1 MQRVEVTSKFFLAL
15 ASSVFLFM
23 SGVSLPPLGII
34 LLPFVPQPVLLF
46 GFKYGIAAGLG
57 VLAVAFLLLFIFA
70 AQELA
75 FIYGVFAVMAGL
87 LLGLLGRIR
96 AVEYLVGAAAA
107 IMLSVTA
114 GLSYYFFG
122 SWASMFQDLRT
133 GMTQQLDSAVRLQ
146 EKMGLP
152 ADSVSML
159 KDQAPQIVEMMLRLL
174 PALLL
179 LSFAFIVLINIL
191 YLGRRFPERRREW
204 FSLPNLREWKTFDP
218 LVWGLIACGFVLFL
232 PGAALLGA
240 VALNL
245 LVVIGACYFAQGLAV
260 IAYFFNKNN
269 VPRFLRGLTYV
280 LIIFQQIFTLLVVG
294 LGLFD
299 LWGDFRRL
307 GKDKLTPSQAA

>member
-1 MQRVEVTSKFFLAL
+1 MQRLEVPSKFFLAL

-23 SGVSLPPLGII
+23 SGISLPPLGVI
-34 LLPFVPQPVLLF
+34 LLPFVAQPVLLF
-46 GFKYGIAAGLG
+46 GFKYGMAGGLSVLG
-57 VLAVAFLLLFIFA
+57 VAFLLLLFLA
-70 AQELA
+70 AEELA
-75 FIYGVFAVMAGL
+75 LIYGVFAVMAGL
-87 LLGLLGRIR
+87 LLALLGRIR
-96 AVEYLVGAAAA
+96 AIEYLVGGVGAV
-107 IMLSVTA
+107 MLSVTA
-114 GLSYYFFG
+114 GLAYYFFG
-122 SWASMFQDLRT
+122 SWTGMFQDLR
-133 GMTQQLDSAVRLQ
+133 GGLAQQLESAVRMQ

-152 ADSVSML
+152 QDSIAML
-159 KDQAPQIVEMMLRLL
+159 KEQAPQIVEMMLRLL

-179 LSFAFIVLINIL
+179 LSFVFVVLINIL
-191 YLGRRFPERRREW
+191 YLGRRFPERRGEW
-204 FSLPNLREWKTFDP
+204 FSLPFLREWKAPEP
-218 LVWGLIACGFVLFL
+218 LVWGLIACGFVLFVS
-232 PGAALLGA
+232 GGGLLSA

-245 LVVIGACYFAQGLAV
+245 LLVIGACYFAQGLAV

>member
-1 MQRVEVTSKFFLAL
+1 MQRVEVTSKFLLAL

-70 AQELA
+70 AAELA

-107 IMLSVTA
+107 VMLSIAA

-122 SWASMFQDLRT
+122 SWASMFQDLRA
-133 GMTQQLDSAVRLQ
+133 GLTQQLESAVRMQ
-146 EKMGLP
+146 EQMGLP
-152 ADSVSML
+152 AESVSML
-159 KDQAPQIVEMMLRLL
+159 KEQAPQIVEMMLRLL

-191 YLGRRFPERRREW
+191 YLGRRFPERRSEW
-204 FSLPNLREWKTFDP
+204 FSLPHLREWKTPEP
-218 LVWGLIACGFVLFL
+218 LVWGLIACGFALFV
-232 PGAALLGA
+232 PGAGMLGA

-245 LVVIGACYFAQGLAV
+245 LLVIGACYFAQGLAV

>member
-1 MQRVEVTSKFFLAL
+1 MQRVEVISKFFLAL
-15 ASSVFLFM
+15 ASSIFLFM

-46 GFKYGIAAGLG
+46 GLKYGVVSGLG
-57 VLAVAFLLLFIFA
+57 VLIAAWVLLFLFA
-70 AQELA
+70 EELA

-87 LLGLLGRIR
+87 LLTLLGKLR
-96 AVEYLVGAAAA
+96 AVEYLVGAVAGA
-107 IMLSVTA
+107 MLTVTA
-114 GLSYYFFG
+114 GVAYYFFG
-122 SWASMFQDLRT
+122 SWAAMFQDLRA
-133 GMTQQLDSAVRLQ
+133 GMSQQIESAARMQ

-152 ADSVSML
+152 AESISLL
-159 KDQAPQIVEMMLRLL
+159 KEQAPQIVEMMLRLL

-191 YLGRRFPERRREW
+191 YVGRRFPESRSQW
-204 FSLPNLREWKTFDP
+204 FSLENLREWKAPEP
-218 LVWGLIACGFVLFL
+218 LVWGLIACGFALFVPISPL
-232 PGAALLGA
+232 ITA

-245 LVVIGACYFAQGLAV
+245 LLVIGACYFAQGLAV

-280 LIIFQQIFTLLVVG
+280 LIVFQQIFTLLVVG

>member
-1 MQRVEVTSKFFLAL
+1 MQRLEVLSKFVLAL

-23 SGVSLPPLGII
+23 SGISLPPLGVV
-34 LLPFVPQPVLLF
+34 LLPFVAQPVLLF
-46 GFKYGIAAGLG
+46 GFKYGIAGGLA
-57 VLAVAFLLLFIFA
+57 VLAVAFFLLLVLA
-70 AQELA
+70 AEELA

-87 LLGLLGRIR
+87 LLTLLGRIR
-96 AVEYLVGAAAA
+96 AIEYLVGSVGVV
-107 IMLSVTA
+107 MLSITA
-114 GLSYYFFG
+114 GLAYYFFG
-122 SWASMFQDLRT
+122 SWAVMFQDLRS
-133 GMTQQLDSAVRLQ
+133 GLAQQLESAVRMQ

-152 ADSVSML
+152 QDSVTML
-159 KDQAPQIVEMMLRLL
+159 KEQAPQIVEMMLRLL

-179 LSFAFIVLINIL
+179 LSFAFVVLINIL
-191 YLGRRFPERRREW
+191 YLGRRFPERRGEW
-204 FSLPNLREWKTFDP
+204 FSLPFLREWKAPEP
-218 LVWGLIACGFVLFL
+218 LVWGLIACGFLLFVS
-232 PGAALLGA
+232 GVGLLGS

-245 LVVIGACYFAQGLAV
+245 LLVIGACYFAQGLAV

-307 GKDKLTPSQAA
+307 GKDRLTPSQAA

>member
-1 MQRVEVTSKFFLAL
+1 MQRVEVTSRFLLAL
-15 ASSVFLFM
+15 ASSIFLFM

-46 GFKYGIAAGLG
+46 AFKYGVGGGLG
-57 VLAVAFLLLFIFA
+57 VLAAAFLLLFIFA
-70 AQELA
+70 EELA
-75 FIYGVFAVMAGL
+75 LIYGVFAVMASL
-87 LLGLLGRIR
+87 LLGLLGRLR
-96 AVEYLVGAAAA
+96 TVEYLVGAVAAG
-107 IMLSVTA
+107 MLSVTA
-114 GLSYYFFG
+114 GISYYFFG
-122 SWASMFQDLRT
+122 SWSAMFQDLRG
-133 GMTQQLDSAVRLQ
+133 GMTQQIESAARMQ

-152 ADSVSML
+152 AESVSML
-159 KDQAPQIVEMMLRLL
+159 KEQAPQIVEMMLRLL

-179 LSFAFIVLINIL
+179 LSFALIVLINIL

-204 FSLPNLREWKTFDP
+204 FALETLREWKAPEP
-218 LVWGLIACGFVLFL
+218 LVWALIACGFALFL
-232 PGAALLGA
+232 PGAGLLGL

-245 LVVIGACYFAQGLAV
+245 LLVIGACYFAQGLAV
-260 IAYFFNKNN
+260 IAFFFNKNN

>member
-1 MQRVEVTSKFFLAL
+1 MQRLEVLSKFFLAL

-23 SGVSLPPLGII
+23 SGISLPPLGVI
-34 LLPFVPQPVLLF
+34 LLPFVAQPVLLF
-46 GFKYGIAAGLG
+46 GFKYGMAAGLS
-57 VLAVAFLLLFIFA
+57 VLAVAFLLLLFLA
-70 AQELA
+70 AEELA
-75 FIYGVFAVMAGL
+75 LIYGVFAAMAGL
-87 LLGLLGRIR
+87 LLALLGRIR
-96 AVEYLVGAAAA
+96 AIEYLVGAVGAV
-107 IMLSVTA
+107 MLSLTA
-114 GLSYYFFG
+114 GLAYYFFG
-122 SWASMFQDLRT
+122 SWTGMFEDLRV
-133 GMTQQLDSAVRLQ
+133 GLVQQLESAVRMQ

-152 ADSVSML
+152 QDSVAML
-159 KDQAPQIVEMMLRLL
+159 KEQAPQIVEMMLRLL

-179 LSFAFIVLINIL
+179 LSFVFVVLINIL
-191 YLGRRFPERRREW
+191 YLGRRFPARRGEW
-204 FSLPNLREWKTFDP
+204 FSLPFLREWKAP
-218 LVWGLIACGFVLFL
+218 EALVWGLIACGFVLFVS
-232 PGAALLGA
+232 GGGLLSA

-245 LVVIGACYFAQGLAV
+245 LLVIGACYFAQGLAV